1 MPGSHTHDHE
11 LKVDSTTKRFKL
23 ARRDDGSV
31 IYQVSEDVPQYRDSL
46 KFIMRNW
53 QGGHGQFSMK
63 QGDAYCEGQS
73 IDTTQESKVIL
84 GPLINSVG
92 IGASTNLGA
101 NPVCFCWYAKISKL
115 MVATATR
122 VFWYDSDTGYFVM
135 KWDKANH
142 AWAAS
147 HAFTTADWVRPTTY
161 NGHIYECTSAGTS
174 DGTEP
179 TWGTTDAGTTTDGG
193 ATFTCRS
200 ITITDMKEY
209 DTILYVALGMSDLYY
224 ASADA
229 VTFTVTDLAD
239 HHAVGFFTAPNAAGT
254 SNRIW
259 KFVTPNQ
266 ITATTNGQAGGT
278 AWDAPPNYIGDTSNN
293 ITNIFMINDN
303 LMIGRTDNL
312 YSLDVDGGIHPWMD
326 GLKNNRDTNNFK
338 YVVDWQTAIY
348 FSLTQG
354 LGEIVGA
361 TTYQPVGPL
370 TGIDDINKAG
380 VCVGL
385 ASDKDFIYVAMDEG
399 TNTHIYKGREI
410 SRTGGLR
417 WEWCPWVFLST
428 NACATTYVCQHT
440 STDRRLW
447 FGYGNYAAYV
457 ILTDNPLV
465 SGSGATYAASGFIR
479 FSYDY
484 GTNPYWDKLF
494 QSVITETKNC
504 TANITVTPKY
514 LKDTET
520 TASALTDAVITNGV
534 VKTNLT
540 DPLSCKRIQ
549 FELDFATN
557 SSSTTPVVT
566 YFEAR
571 GIEKP
576 EKIRIHETTYLVGD
590 EPSQKAETIRDF
602 FRTARAS
609 TNLIR
614 FADLRYGESAASSS
628 YVWVTMMPGYPQEVD
643 ILHEKGRAPEMGIRC
658 RFQEVDYTIS

>member
-1 MPGSHTHDHE
+1 MSGTHTHDHE
-11 LKVDSTTKRFKL
+11 LKVDSTTKKFKL

-53 QGGHGQFSMK
+53 QGGHGQFSIK
-63 QGDAYCEGQS
+63 QPEVYFDGQS
-73 IDTTQESKVIL
+73 IDTTQEGKVTL

-92 IGASTNLGA
+92 VGASTSLGA
-101 NPVCFCWYAKISKL
+101 TPVCFCWYAAISKL
-115 MVATATR
+115 MVATATK
-122 VFWYDSDTGYFVM
+122 VFWYDSSTGYFVE
-135 KWDKANH
+135 KED
-142 AWAAS
+142 
-147 HAFTTADWVRPTTY
+147 F
-161 NGHIYECTSAGTS
+161 SAIG
-174 DGTEP
+174 
-179 TWGTTDAGTTTDGG
+179 
-193 ATFTCRS
+193 
-200 ITITDMKEY
+200 IITDMKEY
-209 DTILYVALGMSDLYY
+209 NAVLYVALGMDDLYY
-224 ASADA
+224 TSTNGAD
-229 VTFTVTDLAD
+229 FTVTDLTD

-254 SNRIW
+254 SNVLW
-259 KFVTPNQ
+259 KFITPNQ
-266 ITATTNGQAGGT
+266 IASTTNGAAGGT
-278 AWDAPPNYIGDTSNN
+278 QWSSPAYIGDTSNN
-293 ITNIFMINDN
+293 ITNIFLMNDN

-312 YSLDVDGGIHPWMD
+312 YNYDSDGGVHPFMD
-326 GLKNNRDTNNFK
+326 SLKHNRDTNNFK

-361 TTYQPVGPL
+361 ATYQPVGPL
-370 TGIDDINKAG
+370 TDIDDINKTG

-410 SRTGGLR
+410 SRAGGLR
-417 WEWCPWVFLST
+417 WEWYPWVFLST
-428 NACATTYVCQHT
+428 NTCATMMVVQHS

-457 ILTDNPLV
+457 ILTDNPLAD
-465 SGSGATYAASGFIR
+465 SAARFAASGFIR

-484 GTNPYWDKLF
+484 GSNPYWDKLF

-520 TASALTDAVITNGV
+520 TASALTDVIITNGV

-549 FELDFATN
+549 FELDLATN

-576 EKIRIHETTYLVGD
+576 EKIRIHEATYLVGD
-590 EPSQKAETIRDF
+590 EPSQKAETVRDF

-609 TNLIR
+609 TSLIR
-614 FADLRYGESAASSS
+614 FADLRYGESTANSS
-628 YVWVTMMPGYPQEVD
+628 YVWVTMIPGYPQEVD
-643 ILHEKGRAPEMGIRC
+643 ILHERGKAPELGIKIRL
-658 RFQEVDYTIS
+658 QEIDYTIS